1 MFLPNICKERY
12 DQKLSNL
19 SKQKKVVSQSKFSTF
34 MYAHGYMANNERN
47 PGVLKLPVILK
58 ELEYFHLN
66 LFSLVSVRLK

>member
-19 SKQKKVVSQSKFSTF
+19 SKQKKVVSQRKFLTF
-34 MYAHGYMANNERN
+34 MYAHGHMANNERN
-47 PGVLKLPVILK
+47 PGVLKITSYTKSKIK

-66 LFSLVSVRLK
+66 LFS